1 MIRNLYDYTYLPYGK
16 LELKTAP
23 TLTAV
28 SLSEAKTHLR
38 IDSDFSA
45 DDTYITTLIKVA
57 TNMVEEFTRIKVM
70 EQTLTISYDN
80 FYDLMTLQVA
90 GVTSI
95 ESIKYQDN
103 TNTQQTLSA
112 DNYVLDDK
120 SKPSLV
126 YLADNKTYPDT
137 FDTPNAVVIEF
148 KAGKD
153 DATNVVDAIKHAI
166 LIIVGRYYE
175 NRQDVIVGSQVNTVP
190 LMVERLLTPYRAYD
204 F

>member
-1 MIRNLYDYTYLPYGK
+1 MIRNLYDYNYLPYGK
-16 LELKTAP
+16 LSLVTAP
-23 TLTAV
+23 TSTAV

-38 IDSDFSA
+38 IDSDFTA
-45 DDTYITTLIKVA
+45 DDTYISTLIDVA

-103 TNTQQTLSA
+103 TNTQQTLLA

-137 FDTPNAVVIEF
+137 FDTFKRGDPGFKRRVAEAHGAAEAQREFIIEG
-148 KAGKD
+148 GK
-153 DATNVVDAIKHAI
+153 
-166 LIIVGRYYE
+166 
-175 NRQDVIVGSQVNTVP
+175 QD
-190 LMVERLLTPYRAYD
+190 
-204 F
+204 